1 MYVSFSSLHIDVLVT
16 PKYQLAKGDISNV
29 DIDTLGDW
37 LESVE
42 NFIGRISVYTDQT
55 LQSAMVEKV
64 TRIMEE
70 LISTLAL
77 VTEKLKGRRQGGL
90 VLAEM

>member
-1 MYVSFSSLHIDVLVT
+1 MYVSFSSLHIDFLVT
-16 PKYQLAKGDISNV
+16 PKYQLAKGEISNV
-29 DIDTLGDW
+29 DVDTLGDW

-64 TRIMEE
+64 TKIMEE
-70 LISTLAL
+70 LISMLAL
-77 VTEKLKGRRQGGL
+77 VTEKLKGRRQGRL
-90 VLAEM
+90 VLADM